1 MIRSPWSDQK
11 VSERSGHNSVA
22 LPTSEGWREGDRIG
36 PDPSETFRSLHSTAV
51 PWRKLALIITFFYDF
66 YIHLIEKSAYRLQ
79 RNF

>member
-22 LPTSEGWREGDRIG
+22 LPTAEGWREGDRIG

-51 PWRKLALIITFFYDF
+51 PWRKLALIITFFMIF
-66 YIHLIEKSAYRLQ
+66 TYI
-79 RNF
+79 